1 MEVRNSYSLPRLQ
14 ISTLPVGKRFKMP
27 NLETLQLTN
36 VLFEE
41 KPGKKHFFAFQNMK
55 YAEFNGEMKES
66 YVENIIGSFKA
77 CCPASAEIIVLR

>member
-27 NLETLQLTN
+27 NLKTLQLTN

-41 KPGKKHFFAFQNMK
+41 KPGKKHFFAFPNMK
-55 YAEFNGEMKES
+55 YAGFIAEMKES

>member
-1 MEVRNSYSLPRLQ
+1 MKNSYSLPRLQ

-27 NLETLQLTN
+27 NLKTLQLTN

-41 KPGKKHFFAFQNMK
+41 KTGKKHFFAFHNME
-55 YAEFNGEMKES
+55 YARFVAEMKDS